1 MTAVELYEWASSD
14 GGPADVK
21 QAVRDL
27 VVANLSTT
35 LAYQLAEAAAKDMTT
50 AAAHWKAKY
59 EGAVVTGQEVADLRR
74 TVRRLVE
81 AASGEALEDA
91 RVVLE
96 GHAVEQGEPDLFEPQ
111 LRGWCESSGAVF
123 TAIAMDAPG
132 GPLTVTTIIPPTLAE
147 LAAARPRVTVPGRYC
162 GPDCYGVRIGR
173 LVEDRDGVAQV
184 QVAGYGVLNV
194 PSAEVE
200 R

>member
-1 MTAVELYEWASSD
+1 MR
-14 GGPADVK
+14 P
-21 QAVRDL
+21 
-27 VVANLSTT
+27 
-35 LAYQLAEAAAKDMTT
+35 
-50 AAAHWKAKY
+50 
-59 EGAVVTGQEVADLRR
+59 QEVADLRR

-91 RVVLE
+91 RMVLE
-96 GHAVEQGEPDLFEPQ
+96 GHAAQGGEPWSVEQDHIGASPETIDAVLARHPLPRAERERRLDDL
-111 LRGWCESSGAVF
+111 A
-123 TAIAMDAPG
+123 AMTQDMG
-132 GPLTVTTIIPPTLAE
+132 GYPELDRPPPTLAE

-162 GPDCYGVRIGR
+162 GDGHGVRIGR

-184 QVAGYGVLNV
+184 QVAGYGVVNV

>member
-1 MTAVELYEWASSD
+1 MT
-14 GGPADVK
+14 P
-21 QAVRDL
+21 
-27 VVANLSTT
+27 
-35 LAYQLAEAAAKDMTT
+35 
-50 AAAHWKAKY
+50 
-59 EGAVVTGQEVADLRR
+59 QEVADLRR

-91 RVVLE
+91 RMVLE
-96 GHAVEQGEPDLFEPQ
+96 GHAAQMDVQVVAWAEAP
-111 LRGWCESSGAVF
+111 GAVF
-123 TAIAMDAPG
+123 TAVAMDAPG
-132 GPLTVTTIIPPTLAE
+132 GPLTVTTEIPPLPRAERERRLDDLAAMTQDMGGYPELDRPPPTLAE

-162 GPDCYGVRIGR
+162 GDGHGVRIGR

-194 PSAEVE
+194 PSGEVE